1 MLNNLFTETKTRM
14 EKAKKALHDELLC
27 LRAGRASPD
36 ILHDVVVPYYGKDT
50 PLNQMASIVVESA
63 LMLHIKPWDKK
74 SIPQIQQA
82 ILKANL
88 GVNPTPSA
96 EGLRLPLPPL
106 SEERRKELIKKVRAA
121 GENTKVSIR
130 NVRRD
135 TNQTLKALLKDKEIT
150 EDDEKRA
157 EERIQKLTD
166 ACVADIEKMLCDK
179 EKELLDI

>member
-1 MLNNLFTETKTRM
+1 MLNDLFNDTKARM
-14 EKAKKALHDELLC
+14 EKAKKSLQEELLC

-36 ILHDVVVPYYGKDT
+36 ILHNIIVPYYGKDT

-82 ILKANL
+82 ILKSDL
-88 GVNPTPSA
+88 GLNPTSSG

-106 SEERRKELIKKVRAA
+106 TEERRKELIKKVRSE
-121 GENTKVSIR
+121 GENAKVSIR

-135 TNQTLKALLKDKEIT
+135 ANQTLKTLLKDKDIT

-166 ACVADIEKMLCDK
+166 TFVADIEKTLHDK